1 MSKLLDGI
9 EFPEDLK
16 KLAIDDLPKLA
27 SEIREFI
34 IDVVSKNPGHLAS
47 NLGVVELTIALHYC
61 FDFKRDRIVWDVGHQ
76 AYVHKI
82 LTGRKSRFPTLR
94 QYKGLSG
101 FPCKT
106 ESIYDPFTSGHSGSA
121 ISSAMGISCADEILG
136 FKRSLVAVVG
146 DGAIG
151 AGMALEALNH
161 AGDLKKNL

>member
-1 MSKLLDGI
+1 MSKILDGI
-9 EFPEDLK
+9 ELPEDLK

-47 NLGVVELTIALHYC
+47 NLGVVELTIALHNC
-61 FDFKRDRIVWDVGHQ
+61 FYFKRDRIVWDVGHQ

-136 FKRSLVAVVG
+136 FKRSLVPVVG
-146 DGAIG
+146 
-151 AGMALEALNH
+151 
-161 AGDLKKNL
+161 